1 MFFGGGGGGGGG
13 GFGGAAGGGPRK
25 SKPIM
30 HKLAASL
37 EDLYLGK
44 KKKLAIN
51 REVACS
57 GCDGKGGSKV
67 ETCSSCKGRGMKVIT
82 KQIGPGMIQQMQCPC
97 DQCEATG
104 EIISEAHKCK
114 ECKGKKSDSF
124 DINEITQTATWARAR
139 MKEVSPRTSSRCTRT
154 ALSLWT
160 STRMGNLTK
169 MTFAVLLTTL
179 VSS

>member
-1 MFFGGGGGGGGG
+1 MFFGGGGGGGG

-82 KQIGPGMIQQMQCPC
+82 KQIGPGMIQVILFEIDCAIFYTNCFVNSCVEQ
-97 DQCEATG
+97 TG
-104 EIISEAHKCK
+104 
-114 ECKGKKSDSF
+114 
-124 DINEITQTATWARAR
+124 
-139 MKEVSPRTSSRCTRT
+139 
-154 ALSLWT
+154 
-160 STRMGNLTK
+160 
-169 MTFAVLLTTL
+169 
-179 VSS
+179 

>member
-114 ECKGKKSDSF
+114 ECKGKK
-124 DINEITQTATWARAR
+124 TARD
-139 MKEVSPRTSSRCTRT
+139 KKIIEVLLFSISSLFFQNNCKNNFGPP
-154 ALSLWT
+154 LSLQLRLLLHMNLHT
-160 STRMGNLTK
+160 S
-169 MTFAVLLTTL
+169 
-179 VSS
+179 